1 VGETALTVAVLAF
14 FGFRLASGAQF
25 AASTEG
31 RRRVGE
37 IARGIRWRHV
47 WPVPIVW
54 MAVVAVALA
63 LLEVPGLSWGWWSAL
78 GGQGNPIIGG
88 TDRATGTV
96 FEWLIPLVFLTLLVP
111 ALPLFAMREEEIFRQ
126 GAQHWSNWK
135 RLGKATV
142 FGLVHAV
149 VGIPIGVAFALTMAG
164 DAIRARGLTRERA
177 SPHGVQRVHCGPGVC
192 GRRMERVQLNVTA
205 SWRDCASRTPPGD
218 HTSPSSST

>member
-14 FGFRLASGAQF
+14 FGFRLATGAQF
-25 AASTEG
+25 AASSEG
-31 RRRVGE
+31 RRRVGD
-37 IARGIRWRHV
+37 IARGIRWRHI

-54 MAVVAVALA
+54 TAVLAVALT
-63 LLEVPGLSWGWWSAL
+63 LLQVPGLSWGWWSSL

-111 ALPLFAMREEEIFRQ
+111 ALPLFAMREEEIFRR

-149 VGIPIGVAFALTMAG
+149 VGIPIAVALALTIG
-164 DAIRARGLTRERA
+164 GLYFTRAYLRAWRPTLSEREALLESARA
-177 SPHGVQRVHCGPGVC
+177 H
-192 GRRMERVQLNVTA
+192 TA
-205 SWRDCASRTPPGD
+205 YNACIVVLAYVVVVWSAFS
-218 HTSPSSST
+218 

>member
-37 IARGIRWRHV
+37 IARGIRWRHI

-54 MAVVAVALA
+54 MVVVAVALA

-88 TDRATGTV
+88 TDRAAGTV

-126 GAQHWSNWK
+126 GAEHWSNWK

-149 VGIPIGVAFALTMAG
+149 VGIPIGVALALTIGGLYFTQAYL
-164 DAIRARGLTRERA
+164 RAWRATQSERGAVLESARA
-177 SPHGVQRVHCGPGVC
+177 H
-192 GRRMERVQLNVTA
+192 TA
-205 SWRDCASRTPPGD
+205 YNACIVVLAYVVVVWSAFS
-218 HTSPSSST
+218 